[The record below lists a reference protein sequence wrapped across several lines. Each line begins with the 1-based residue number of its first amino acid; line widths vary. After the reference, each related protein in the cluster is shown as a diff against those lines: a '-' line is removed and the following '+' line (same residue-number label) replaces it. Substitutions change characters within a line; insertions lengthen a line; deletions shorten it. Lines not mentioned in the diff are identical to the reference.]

1 VTLRVASLHVYP
13 VKACAG
19 QTRLDARVDALGL
32 EDDRRYAILGAS
44 GRVLTQRD
52 LPQMATIRPSLDAGT
67 LWLDLGGLERIEAPE
82 REFTVPCEA
91 KVWSKT
97 VPARAAAGRTQA
109 LLSDFLGTSARL
121 VDLAS
126 GARRSFADSKPV
138 LVVTTASLQALNGKL
153 GSAVGLER
161 FRGNIV
167 VDGAA
172 PLAELGWRR
181 LSAGAL
187 ELEFAEACE
196 RCEVPTIDQSSGRR
210 MGEEPL
216 QTLAAQFDSVFG
228 ARFGVARAGH
238 IVAGE
243 ALTAA

>member
-19 QTRLDARVDALGL
+19 QARLDARVDALGL

-52 LPQMATIRPSLDAGT
+52 LPQMATIRPALEAGT
-67 LWLDLGGLERIEAPE
+67 LRLDLGGLERIEAPE

-91 KVWSKT
+91 QVWSNT
-97 VPARAAAGRTQA
+97 IAARAIAGGVSGRI
-109 LLSDFLGTSARL
+109 SDFLGVPARL

-126 GARRSFADSKPV
+126 GAQRSFADSKPV
-138 LVVTTASLQALNGKL
+138 LVVTTASLQALNGGL

-167 VDGAA
+167 VEGAA
-172 PLAELGWRR
+172 PLAEIGWRR
-181 LSAGAL
+181 LSAGTL
-187 ELEFAEACE
+187 ELQFAEACE
-196 RCEVPTIDQSSGRR
+196 RCEVTTIDQARGVRA
-210 MGEEPL
+210 GEEPL
-216 QTLAAQFDSVFG
+216 QTLGERFNSVFG

-238 IVAGE
+238 IVVGE
-243 ALTAA
+243 TLTAA